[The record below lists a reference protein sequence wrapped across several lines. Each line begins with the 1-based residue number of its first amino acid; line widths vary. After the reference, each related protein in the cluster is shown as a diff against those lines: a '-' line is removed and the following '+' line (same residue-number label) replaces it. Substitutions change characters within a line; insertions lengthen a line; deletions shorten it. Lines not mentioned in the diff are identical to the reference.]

1 MRVPA
6 LLLLAAL
13 PAAAADLVFQGADGD
28 TLLVVHSDPE
38 VNDQPPNAV
47 ELAMLLRK
55 GALLRSWTAAE
66 LLEAGELRIVE
77 GRVQWLAAVGSRAVR
92 DGAQLR
98 LASGRRLLLPF
109 DGQGPKRSARPV
121 PVAELSCPCS
131 YLDDE
136 GVFHVVGA
144 ATEVP
149 PQYLVRAHPVSSSG
163 VQVMPMPPPPLPVE
177 ESAEEPPPR
186 RRASAKPAPPARP
199 QRAPENYYDYVR
211 RITGQRGPQ
220 YRVNCIGNDGKP
232 TACTWLDPYW
242 PYSR

>member
-1 MRVPA
+1 MR
-6 LLLLAAL
+6 LLALILMATL

-38 VNDQPPNAV
+38 VNDQPANGV
-47 ELAMLLRK
+47 ELALLLRK
-55 GALLRSWTAAE
+55 GTLVRSWPAAE
-66 LLEAGELRIVE
+66 LLEPGELRIVE

-92 DGAQLR
+92 EGAELR
-98 LASGRRLLLPF
+98 LASGRRVLLPF

-144 ATEVP
+144 AAEVP
-149 PQYLVRAHPVSSSG
+149 PQYLVRAHPVSASG
-163 VQVMPMPPPPLPVE
+163 VQVMPMPPPPLPPE

>member
-1 MRVPA
+1 
-6 LLLLAAL
+6 
-13 PAAAADLVFQGADGD
+13 
-28 TLLVVHSDPE
+28 
-38 VNDQPPNAV
+38 
-47 ELAMLLRK
+47 
-55 GALLRSWTAAE
+55 
-66 LLEAGELRIVE
+66 
-77 GRVQWLAAVGSRAVR
+77 
-92 DGAQLR
+92 
-98 LASGRRLLLPF
+98 
-109 DGQGPKRSARPV
+109 
-121 PVAELSCPCS
+121 
-131 YLDDE
+131 
-136 GVFHVVGA
+136 VGA

-163 VQVMPMPPPPLPVE
+163 VQVMPMPPPPPLPVE